1 MASKDLVSWIL
12 HQIAHRA
19 SCSFIILPPPKKNQY
34 DATQWLPSFT
44 ELLRRLGGSGRRKTM
59 CTDLSHWIRVSIHE
73 VHVPVAQKKNQPSN
87 SGSRWTCWNAMERDE
102 TPARCCTWLSASAS
116 GDPSFCRRMETERNE
131 PSKERGWH
139 SPDKPRRTGKLGKN
153 PVR

>member
-19 SCSFIILPPPKKNQY
+19 SCSFIILPPPKKKNQY

-73 VHVPVAQKKNQPSN
+73 VHVPVAQKKKTNPVTVGPVELVGTQW
-87 SGSRWTCWNAMERDE
+87 SGTRRRQDAARD
-102 TPARCCTWLSASAS
+102 
-116 GDPSFCRRMETERNE
+116 CRRRRRVILHFVDEWKRNGMN
-131 PSKERGWH
+131 PQRNA
-139 SPDKPRRTGKLGKN
+139 DDTRRTN
-153 PVR
+153 PVAREN